1 MELARRSSQQ
11 HGMVH
16 FPVDRYPSTREGGMF
31 VRLWVVSNESY
42 GLCAGV
48 GVVELISEVF
58 LGTDVLIP
66 QMEADAQTIAAAW
79 ATPMGSVE
87 ELDSVLALEKDLD
100 AKTRGRLVSTTSLG
114 DVAEVVCSITLGSTG
129 WSNGEWRCTYDDLSA
144 DGKALYDTMRRLYPT
159 CTLHLA
165 TFLDT

>member
-1 MELARRSSQQ
+1 MEWFTSPWIGIPPL
-11 HGMVH
+11 GKG
-16 FPVDRYPSTREGGMF
+16 EC
-31 VRLWVVSNESY
+31 SY
-42 GLCAGV
+42 ACGLCPTNPTACVRGG

-100 AKTRGRLVSTTSLG
+100 AKTRGQLVSTTSLG